1 MGSLRNPTAPT
12 NTWKHCKIC
21 KRCPVSLFIVTSNI
35 KKFKKTTLIFNFR
48 ISWAHRKRGRMKVG
62 TPSSCLAILCILY
75 LVHSQEEIFTSVWWV
90 VASPNQ
96 CTMGKLWTLVSKQS
110 ESGQLW
116 KIIFLL
122 IFIQNKTL
130 CVVLPFN
137 VNTFPFF
144 NSCVLFQQAK

>member
-12 NTWKHCKIC
+12 NAWKHRKIC
-21 KRCPVSLFIVTSNI
+21 KCCPVSLFIVTSNI
-35 KKFKKTTLIFNFR
+35 NKFQKTTLIFKFR
-48 ISWAHRKRGRMKVG
+48 FSWAHRKTARKLGPLHHVWL
-62 TPSSCLAILCILY
+62 SSAFNLLSIHRKKCSKC
-75 LVHSQEEIFTSVWWV
+75 V
-90 VASPNQ
+90 VASPSQ
-96 CTMGKLWTLVSKQS
+96 CTMEKLWTLVSKQS